1 MSDENRL
8 LETIAHCKQK
18 LDFDRETF
26 FRRDSASS
34 STYIHFE
41 TKDVEESSNKD
52 KDTERI
58 HVHLRLRP
66 TIKQEL
72 QCYTVDVDNSKLIA
86 KDQFNINN
94 LNKDIT
100 EKHYKFTSILD
111 ADVDQVGVY
120 EKSVKPILNDS
131 FAERGAT
138 FLTYGCSSSGKTY
151 TILGDE
157 SPGLVPRAITQLFH
171 EYETSIVGVYPF
183 VKIINDNVKVLDD
196 NEVNSELQAT
206 NDFISENRKIH
217 AVDQK
222 KIKALRNKWISS
234 IPLDHD
240 FQSKDF
246 DLPTHIVIWISF
258 VEIYNEKI
266 IDLLDMKKQTSNTLR
281 QLKIFSNNGNSYI
294 RGLTSLNVSTVE
306 EALEILQYGLRIIN
320 YAATGINANS
330 SRSHS
335 IFTISLISVE
345 GGNYE
350 FSEFKFCD
358 LAGAERIKKT
368 GNVGDRLKEAG
379 GINNSLLVLG
389 RCLEIVHNNQKLNK
403 KNHESRVPVRDSKLT
418 LLLQSSLLGLQ
429 KFVMIVNILPKM
441 DFFEENLNV
450 LNFAS
455 IATQIVVQKTA
466 VRKMAK
472 RNSRYS
478 FFTNHHL
485 EITKANSFLAN
496 STITSVEYINDL
508 IEKQSLK
515 TDKIKAVNVVHPG
528 GLKFQALLLV
538 IVQLVIKKELTRF
551 TNKTPKSFNLQ
562 KAKLQYSSMRTVE
575 KNLMQTVTSNIE
587 VIKNKTLSINFLM
600 DNILNSYEDKEIE
613 FIKNWNYFNKKKL
626 QDIKLRSIR
635 IRQLKLDCSAVFH
648 HAKKLLASKKR
659 EIITHNN
666 GSIKE
671 LFDFFQNQYLDNSM
685 IIKCNLEINDRVNYQ
700 CLLQFLHT
708 MIPFINNY
716 LSNFSYGGAETI
728 PYEKKVISKF
738 CNEMNELFVQI
749 SVFNRRYDMDIGN
762 SIGNRSNRSL
772 SNEAENQIKPY
783 IVNTPKFKFDFS
795 ENCINLANING
806 PRLAGI

>member
-1 MSDENRL
+1 MSSKKPPIEERMALSIYNSLQVLVKRSKTTV
-8 LETIAHCKQK
+8 EFQK
-18 LDFDRETF
+18 IF
-26 FRRDSASS
+26 
-34 STYIHFE
+34 
-41 TKDVEESSNKD
+41 TKTMFIKSN
-52 KDTERI
+52 TPAFI
-58 HVHLRLRP
+58 HVSHFLF
-66 TIKQEL
+66 TIF
-72 QCYTVDVDNSKLIA
+72 DVKEFKRRFYWPIHD
-86 KDQFNINN
+86 
-94 LNKDIT
+94 
-100 EKHYKFTSILD
+100 
-111 ADVDQVGVY
+111 
-120 EKSVKPILNDS
+120 KS
-131 FAERGAT
+131 AE
-138 FLTYGCSSSGKTY
+138 
-151 TILGDE
+151 
-157 SPGLVPRAITQLFH
+157 
-171 EYETSIVGVYPF
+171 
-183 VKIINDNVKVLDD
+183 
-196 NEVNSELQAT
+196 
-206 NDFISENRKIH
+206 
-217 AVDQK
+217 
-222 KIKALRNKWISS
+222 
-234 IPLDHD
+234 
-240 FQSKDF
+240 
-246 DLPTHIVIWISF
+246 
-258 VEIYNEKI
+258 
-266 IDLLDMKKQTSNTLR
+266 
-281 QLKIFSNNGNSYI
+281 NSY
-294 RGLTSLNVSTVE
+294 R
-306 EALEILQYGLRIIN
+306 
-320 YAATGINANS
+320 
-330 SRSHS
+330 
-335 IFTISLISVE
+335 
-345 GGNYE
+345 
-350 FSEFKFCD
+350 
-358 LAGAERIKKT
+358 
-368 GNVGDRLKEAG
+368 
-379 GINNSLLVLG
+379 
-389 RCLEIVHNNQKLNK
+389 
-403 KNHESRVPVRDSKLT
+403 
-418 LLLQSSLLGLQ
+418 
-429 KFVMIVNILPKM
+429 
-441 DFFEENLNV
+441 
-450 LNFAS
+450 
-455 IATQIVVQKTA
+455 
-466 VRKMAK
+466 
-472 RNSRYS
+472 
-478 FFTNHHL
+478 
-485 EITKANSFLAN
+485 
-496 STITSVEYINDL
+496 ITSVEYINDL

-716 LSNFSYGGAETI
+716 LSIFSYGGAETI

-762 SIGNRSNRSL
+762 SIGNKSNRSL

-806 PRLAGI
+806 PRLALLAEEQENPMNRTKLFRMQKTTPKSSKKHSIYSSAENTMIAPVTNGAINKRRDPFAILEKATRSKPVQQQKRNDYTSNYQLSSTMLSPVGRFHHENPNFSTISSIYSISKISPVIPDETPKLLSNIFQNQHQHNSPLASKKHVLKEFNTKTVSPVAFNYKRISSANFLSPGSTGNTQVEMSPTGKLESLVPREDILPLPKLLINDCSLETDQISDNLSSSVSEIQDVTILINSDYIENDFNSSVTIIPNKGALALEFDKMDINNDDEMLFNISDTILSELNFDSP